1 MELSAPH
8 GGLLC
13 LPHHRCPFTASSP
26 LLLTIPSKSLLAF
39 RSPISNPGLG
49 RSGARPLR
57 AAVSGEETSAAV
69 VADDAAAKP
78 LEGPSFFTNSS
89 SPGEE
94 SPDGGSEAIAEAVD
108 DLFSKLN
115 DQVDST
121 ILLYGAGALVALWIS
136 STIISIIDSIPVF
149 PKVLE
154 LVGLGYTVW
163 FSSRYLIFKETR
175 DEFFSKLDDLKEK
188 ILGRSD
194 N

>member
-8 GGLLC
+8 CGLLC

-39 RSPISNPGLG
+39 RSPISNPGTRSDSCPGFVCLVLDPGLG

-115 DQVDST
+115 DQVLSH
-121 ILLYGAGALVALWIS
+121 
-136 STIISIIDSIPVF
+136 
-149 PKVLE
+149 E
-154 LVGLGYTVW
+154 LVP
-163 FSSRYLIFKETR
+163 
-175 DEFFSKLDDLKEK
+175 
-188 ILGRSD
+188 
-194 N
+194 

>member
-1 MELSAPH
+1 MELFAPPY
-8 GGLLC
+8 GLLC

-26 LLLTIPSKSLLAF
+26 LLLTIPRKSLLAS

-57 AAVSGEETSAAV
+57 AMVSGEETSAAV

-78 LEGPSFFTNSS
+78 LEGPSSFTNSS

-94 SPDGGSEAIAEAVD
+94 NPDGGGEAIAEAVD
-108 DLFSKLN
+108 DLLSKLN

-121 ILLYGAGALVALWIS
+121 ILFYGAVALVALWIS
-136 STIISIIDSIPVF
+136 STIISVIDSIPVF

-154 LVGLGYTVW
+154 VVGLGYTVW

-175 DEFFSKLDDLKEK
+175 DDFFSKLDDLKEK

-194 N
+194 D